1 VLRLFQ
7 KAIDVFRNKKG
18 FAPIET
24 LVVMPILLIGVSAVI
39 NLAALGKQQSDLLK
53 ATHAA
58 TQAAAAAG
66 YLSPGAGAAVQAGL
80 SGTGL
85 SPNGVT
91 LNGPAAAQPPGATIQ
106 VGAQAAFNP
115 PVPGLSI
122 PGLGN
127 VTIKAAD
134 REKVLVTQKDVTPL
148 QGKGL
153 VRPPQKQGANRKEG
167 RVETDASASG
177 GFWESVKSK
186 VEDAVRQIAAYAK
199 KVFAL
204 DLEG

>member
-1 VLRLFQ
+1 MLRLFYRAVAAL
-7 KAIDVFRNKKG
+7 KDKKG

-66 YLSPGAGAAVQAGL
+66 YLSPGANAAAQASLGG
-80 SGTGL
+80 SL
-85 SPNGVT
+85 SPNRVT
-91 LNGPAAAQPPGATIQ
+91 LKGPTTRQAPGTPIQ
-106 VGAQAAFNP
+106 LSANAAFNP
-115 PVPGLSI
+115 PVPGVAI

-127 VTIKAAD
+127 VTIKASAK
-134 REKVLVTQKDVTPL
+134 EKVLVTQKDVTPVQSKSVL
-148 QGKGL
+148 
-153 VRPPQKQGANRKEG
+153 RAPRKQDTDRKEKE
-167 RVETDASASG
+167 VAMSTPSSS
-177 GFWESVKSK
+177 FWESIKSK
-186 VEDAVRQIAAYAK
+186 VEDTARQVAAYAR